1 MKILVPTDFSA
12 ASDEALTRAMQMG
25 SPFGA
30 HIDLV
35 HVQELASAPVLEG
48 RTFATCDAMHAHVAS
63 LLSER
68 VRRVRAA
75 GLSAASSSV
84 SGSPPAEIVR
94 QARRLG
100 SDMIIIGAKGRS
112 NGTRFGA
119 VADAVVRHSPQP
131 VLVVP
136 QASAVAL
143 AAAS

>member
-12 ASDEALTRAMQMG
+12 AADEALARAVQMG
-25 SPFGA
+25 LPLGA

-35 HVQELASAPVLEG
+35 HVRELASAPVLEG
-48 RTFATCDAMHAHVAS
+48 RTFATCDAMQAHVAS
-63 LLSER
+63 QLEQR
-68 VRRVRAA
+68 ARRVRAA
-75 GLSAASSSV
+75 GLSAASKSL

-100 SDMIIIGAKGRS
+100 SDLIIMGAKGRS

-136 QASAVAL
+136 SPSAVVL
-143 AAAS
+143 AHAS

>member
-1 MKILVPTDFSA
+1 
-12 ASDEALTRAMQMG
+12 MQ
-25 SPFGA
+25 
-30 HIDLV
+30 
-35 HVQELASAPVLEG
+35 
-48 RTFATCDAMHAHVAS
+48 AHVAS
-63 LLSER
+63 LLAER

-75 GLSAASSSV
+75 GLSAASKSL

-100 SDMIIIGAKGRS
+100 SDLIIIGAKGCS

-119 VADAVVRHSPQP
+119 VADAVVHHATQP

-136 QASAVAL
+136 QAGRLLL

>member
-12 ASDEALTRAMQMG
+12 AADEALARAVQMG
-25 SPFGA
+25 ESLGA

-48 RTFATCDAMHAHVAS
+48 RTFATCDAMQAHVAS
-63 LLSER
+63 LLAER

-75 GLSAASSSV
+75 GLSAASKSL

-100 SDMIIIGAKGRS
+100 SDLIIIGAKGCS

-119 VADAVVRHSPQP
+119 VADAVVHHATQP

-136 QASAVAL
+136 QAGRLLL